1 MTKRALILGPSGK
14 IGRHAARAFAAQ
26 GWQVRSYRRGTDMKV
41 AARGVDVIVN
51 GLNPPNYHNWATL
64 IPQITRD
71 VIAAAKAS
79 GATVILPGNVYN
91 FGAEPGSWSE
101 ATPQRPVSRKGR
113 IRVEME
119 AAYRASGVQTIVLR
133 AGNFI
138 DPEHNGDVMSL
149 ALMRTIGKGKLT
161 AMGRTDA
168 MQAYAYLPDWARAAA
183 LLADRRESLE
193 RFADI
198 PFPGHAFT
206 LEELRVTLEAALGR
220 KVGVTAFPWWLFTVL
235 SPVWELAREMR
246 EMRYL
251 WNTPRALDGAK
262 LRRSLPDFQPTDMQ
276 TVMLAGLPPK
286 FHPDKA
292 VRTGQLPVL
301 PQEG

>member
-1 MTKRALILGPSGK
+1 MTRTVLILGPSGK

-26 GWQVRSYRRGTDMKV
+26 GWQVRSYRRGTDMKE

-91 FGAEPGSWSE
+91 FGAEPGSWTE

-138 DPEHNGDVMSL
+138 DPEHNGDVMSV
-149 ALMRTIGKGKLT
+149 ALMRSIGKGKLT
-161 AMGRTDA
+161 AMGRADA

-183 LLADRRESLE
+183 LLADRRQSLE
-193 RFADI
+193 RFEDI
-198 PFPGHAFT
+198 PFPGHSFT
-206 LEELRVTLEAALGR
+206 LEDLRGTLQAALGH
-220 KVGVTAFPWWLFTVL
+220 KVGMTTFPWWLFTVL

-251 WNTPRALDGAK
+251 WNTPHALDGTK
-262 LRRSLPDFQPTDMQ
+262 LRRILPEFEGTDMR
-276 TVMLAGLPPK
+276 TVMLAGLPLNI
-286 FHPDKA
+286 HPNKA
-292 VRTGQLPVL
+292 VRAGQLPVL
-301 PQEG
+301 AQQG